1 MPGWNKMSNH
11 LLENNEK
18 FYYFKNN
25 QICSIKPFDIYSS
38 NGELLKK
45 NFSGCQGFKK
55 GVYILKYGQN
65 VQKVIF

>member
-1 MPGWNKMSNH
+1 MLGWNKMSNH

-45 NFSGCQGFKK
+45 KF
-55 GVYILKYGQN
+55 
-65 VQKVIF
+65 